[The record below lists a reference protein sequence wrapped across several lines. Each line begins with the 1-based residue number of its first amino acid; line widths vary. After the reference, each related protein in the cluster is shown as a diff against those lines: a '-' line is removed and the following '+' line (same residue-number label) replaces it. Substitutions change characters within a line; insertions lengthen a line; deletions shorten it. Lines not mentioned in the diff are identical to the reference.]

1 MTAAGG
7 DAAFTGEF
15 VEIPVAGTVGAAVA
29 ARASARAV
37 PGRSAT
43 LARRLPRALRPYLYL
58 LPALGCVGFWVYRP
72 LVQAVKLSFYNWD
85 LLPSQP
91 QTWVGLGNYT
101 RLLHSGQL
109 GSSLWLTVVFIAAM
123 VPFTVVIPTA
133 VGLLTRRARGRLAAL
148 YRAAVFAP
156 LLVPPVAGAVIW
168 QWLLDPVHGL
178 VDRATGSSV
187 NWLNS
192 PGSAQLTIVVITGWL
207 VLGFAVLIVRAGLA
221 NVSDDY
227 TDAAALDGASR
238 GQVTR
243 WVLLPLL
250 SPTLAFLALMTVLLS
265 AQWSFP
271 VIDTLTQ
278 GGPSGA
284 TTNIYYFLWQTAF
297 QNFDAGSASAAGVLF
312 FLGFGLVAVTL
323 VRIAD
328 RFSFHDN

>member
-1 MTAAGG
+1 MRAAGG
-7 DAAFTGEF
+7 EAVLTGEF
-15 VEIPVAGTVGAAVA
+15 VENPAASGVEA
-29 ARASARAV
+29 ARADARAAR
-37 PGRSAT
+37 PSLGAA
-43 LARRLPRALRPYLYL
+43 LARVLRPYLYV

-72 LVQAVKLSFYNWD
+72 LIAAIKLSFYNWD
-85 LLPSQP
+85 LLPSQA
-91 QTWVGLGNYT
+91 QTWTGLGNYT
-101 RLLHSGQL
+101 QLLHSGQL
-109 GSSLWLTVVFIAAM
+109 TGSLRVTLLFIAGM
-123 VPFTVVIPTA
+123 LPFTIVIPVT
-133 VGLLTRRARGRLAAL
+133 VGLLTRRMRGRLAGV

-156 LLVPPVAGAVIW
+156 LLVPPVAGAVVW
-168 QWLLDPVHGL
+168 EWMLDPVHGV
-178 VDRATGSSV
+178 VDRLTHSSV

-192 PGSAQLTIVVITGWL
+192 PGFAQLTIMAITGWSL
-207 VLGFAVLIVRAGLA
+207 LGFAVLIVRAGLE
-221 NVSDDY
+221 NINDDY

-284 TTNIYYFLWQTAF
+284 TTNIYYFLWETAF
-297 QNFDAGSASAAGVLF
+297 QDFNAGSSAAAGVLF
-312 FLGFGLVAVTL
+312 FLGFVLVAVAL
-323 VRIAD
+323 VRLAD

>member
-7 DAAFTGEF
+7 DALLTGDF
-15 VEIPVAGTVGAAVA
+15 VEIPAAGTASDVEA
-29 ARASARAV
+29 ARARARAARPSV
-37 PGRSAT
+37 ARA
-43 LARRLPRALRPYLYL
+43 LARVLRPYLYL
-58 LPALGCVGFWVYRP
+58 LPALGCVGFWVYKP
-72 LVQAVKLSFYNWD
+72 LVQAVKLSFYSWD

-91 QTWVGLGNYT
+91 QTWVGLGNYSQ
-101 RLLHSGQL
+101 LLRSGQL
-109 GSSLWLTVVFIAAM
+109 GSSLWLTLVFIAAM
-123 VPFTVVIPTA
+123 VPFTIAVPTA
-133 VGLLTRRARGRLAAL
+133 VGLLTRGMRGRLAAV
-148 YRAAVFAP
+148 YRAAVFLP

-168 QWLLDPVHGL
+168 EWLLDPRHG
-178 VDRATGSSV
+178 VVNQVTGSSV

-192 PGSAQLTIVVITGWL
+192 PGPAQVTIIMITGWH

-221 NVSDDY
+221 NINDDY

-238 GQVTR
+238 SQVTR

-250 SPTLAFLALMTVLLS
+250 SPTLAFLGLMTVLLS

-284 TTNIYYFLWQTAF
+284 TTNIYYFLWKTAF
-297 QNFDAGSASAAGVLF
+297 QDFDAGTSAAAGVLF
-312 FLGFGLVAVTL
+312 FLGFCAVAAALVW
-323 VRIAD
+323 IAD

>member
-1 MTAAGG
+1 MTAGSG
-7 DAAFTGEF
+7 DAAVLDGDF
-15 VEIPVAGTVGAAVA
+15 VEIPAAGAADITEA
-29 ARASARAV
+29 ARAHARATR
-37 PGRSAT
+37 PS

-72 LVQAVKLSFYNWD
+72 LVEAVKLSFYNWD
-85 LLPSQP
+85 LLPSDP

-101 RLLHSGQL
+101 QLLRSGQL
-109 GSSLWLTVVFIAAM
+109 GSSLWLTLVFVAGM
-123 VPFTVVIPTA
+123 VPFTIAIPAA
-133 VGLLTRRARGRLAAL
+133 VGLLTRGTRGRLAAV

-156 LLVPPVAGAVIW
+156 LLVPPVAGAVVW
-168 QWLLDPVHGL
+168 EWMLDPVHGV

-187 NWLNS
+187 NWLLS
-192 PGSAQLTIVVITGWL
+192 PGPAQLTIIMITGWH

-221 NVSDDY
+221 GINDDY

-284 TTNIYYFLWQTAF
+284 TTNIYYFLWETAF
-297 QNFDAGSASAAGVLF
+297 QDFNAGSSSAAGVLF
-312 FLGFGLVAVTL
+312 FLGFCAVAVAL